1 MEMINKEYQVQ
12 LEQLHKAGKFN
23 NGTKAYKLVNPFIN
37 QYQPT
42 DVLDFGCGHGA
53 LINLIQLNHPGIAV
67 AGYDPGNFSFSKFPN
82 RAFDAVISTDALE
95 HVEPDHIESTLAA
108 IHNLVGRCGF
118 FRIACYPAK
127 KHLPDGRNAHLIV
140 ESPEWWR
147 DKIVNFM
154 KVKIVSEQI
163 TVVDASNKWPQVKGH
178 NYDIVVVSQNKA

>member
-1 MEMINKEYQVQ
+1 
-12 LEQLHKAGKFN
+12 
-23 NGTKAYKLVNPFIN
+23 
-37 QYQPT
+37 
-42 DVLDFGCGHGA
+42 
-53 LINLIQLNHPGIAV
+53 
-67 AGYDPGNFSFSKFPN
+67 
-82 RAFDAVISTDALE
+82 
-95 HVEPDHIESTLAA
+95 
-108 IHNLVGRCGF
+108 VGRCGF
-118 FRIACYPAK
+118 FRIACYHAK